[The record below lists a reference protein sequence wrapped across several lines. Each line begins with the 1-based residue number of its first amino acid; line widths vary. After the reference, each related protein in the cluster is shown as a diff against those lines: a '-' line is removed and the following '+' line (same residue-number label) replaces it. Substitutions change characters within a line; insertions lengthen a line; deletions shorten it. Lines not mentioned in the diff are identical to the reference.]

1 MRGRRPAGPG
11 YVDHLNGTAETKRR
25 LKVILQTMRGELRL
39 SEACELLDVCPQRL
53 HQLRE
58 EAMQGA
64 LAALEP
70 RPAGRPP
77 QARADEQVEQLQQK
91 LTDAEV
97 ELRAAQAR
105 EEIALVLPRA
115 AQPAEGKK
123 TRRP

>member
-1 MRGRRPAGPG
+1 
-11 YVDHLNGTAETKRR
+11 VETKRR

-39 SEACELLDVCPQRL
+39 SEACAMLGVSPQRF

-70 RPAGRPP
+70 RPAGRPARS
-77 QARADEQVEQLQQK
+77 QAESAQQVEQLQKK
-91 LTDAEV
+91 LADAQV

-105 EEIALVLPRA
+105 EEIALVAPRLVQGPA
-115 AQPAEGKK
+115 AAEKK
-123 TRRP
+123 TRRRH